1 MEAVKQN
8 CKIFL
13 LCVACIF
20 SFQISNAQLQITAE
34 SNAQALVQKLLGAGV
49 TVSNISLTSSP
60 LATGIFHNISGT
72 QIGLDSGIVL
82 TNGRAFTN
90 PFNPLERGMDVD
102 GITIAYDFDPIG
114 SMDSSGSEAF
124 ANTDLVLPG
133 DADLQAIVG
142 LSTFD
147 ATVLKFD
154 FVPLGDSIKFRYVFS
169 SEEYPDYP
177 CTGVNDAFAFFI
189 QKVGV
194 PGLTN
199 IALVP
204 GTNAP
209 VTIDTINYN
218 PGCGA
223 YPQFYVTNRT
233 NKNFTHNAHTT
244 VFTATAK
251 VIPCEMYTLKLVIAD
266 VGDHIY
272 DSGVFL
278 EAGSLSSN
286 AISIQNI
293 TQVDPQNNFYLVE
306 GCSAGSFKIK
316 RPNVETSP
324 LTVSLSYAGTATNGV
339 DMQLLPTTVT
349 IPANQTEVVVN
360 VVPIIDNVPEG
371 IELIKIYALAGGGCS
386 ANTPTDSTIIQ
397 IRDYDT
403 LGIVPDTAKICKN
416 TSVQL
421 TATAGSF
428 SFYQWDANPT
438 LSSLTIRNPIA
449 TPVNEFTTYYCT
461 STEGTCNGRD
471 SAFVQWKKLDLIS
484 KTEINCKD
492 ATTGEIQVDGGAE
505 WTAPVEFSFNN
516 GLWQA
521 GNIFSNLPVG
531 IYKVKI
537 RDATGCIDS
546 LVIPITQLYPDFL
559 INGIIT
565 QAASCSGNADGTATI
580 NLSGGKNPYQYS
592 IDGINFYNSNLF
604 NLTQGNYTITV
615 KDNNNCT
622 ATQNIFIPLN
632 NIVTLDAGLDKTIC
646 EGKPQQL
653 NALSN
658 ANSFAWQPAATLDN
672 STLQSPVAKPFNST
686 KYYVTATIGICN
698 RLDSV
703 TVFVNPAPTANAG
716 PDSTLCFGRNI
727 QLSGSGGVSF
737 FWSPAS
743 SLNNNR
749 LQNPTTINLPGNI
762 TYSLHVVDAN
772 GCNSL
777 KKDDVLITVTRQVIV
792 DAGRDTIMA
801 IGQPLQLYATDV
813 NRAGLVRYEWQPY
826 YALNNPLIA
835 NPVAILDKDIIY
847 TIEAR
852 NAIGCLATDKIKIQ
866 VYKGP
871 DIYVPNAFTPNR
883 DLKNDVLKAI
893 PVGIKDFHYFRIYD
907 RWGSLIFSTTNAAIG
922 WDGRIKGTEQSTN
935 TYVWMAEGIDY
946 TGKTVQRKGSVI
958 VIR

>member
-1 MEAVKQN
+1 LDAVKLN

-13 LCVACIF
+13 PAIACIF
-20 SFQISNAQLQITAE
+20 SSQLTNAQLQVTAE
-34 SNAQALVQKLLGAGV
+34 SNAQALVQKLLGQGV
-49 TVSNISLTSSP
+49 TVSNISLRGSP

-90 PFNPLERGMDVD
+90 PSNPFDRGMDGD
-102 GITIAYDFDPIG
+102 GVTIAYNVNTT
-114 SMDSSGSEAF
+114 DSSSSEAF
-124 ANTDLVLPG
+124 ANTDLNLPG
-133 DADLQAIVG
+133 DADLQAVVG

-223 YPQFYVTNRT
+223 YPQFYVSNRT
-233 NKNFTHNAHTT
+233 NKNFTYNGHTKI
-244 VFTATAK
+244 FTATAK
-251 VIPCEMYTLKLVIAD
+251 VIPCETYTLKLVIAD

-272 DSGVFL
+272 DSGVLL

-293 TQVDPQNNFYLVE
+293 TQVDPQNNYYLVE

-316 RPNVETSP
+316 RPNAETAP
-324 LTVSLSYAGTATNGV
+324 LNVSLSYAGTATNGV

-360 VVPIIDNVPEG
+360 VVTIIDNVPEG

-403 LGIVPDTAKICKN
+403 LGIVPDTAFICKN

-421 TATAGSF
+421 TAYNTYT
-428 SFYQWDANPT
+428 FYQWDANPT
-438 LSSLTIRNPIA
+438 LSSLTIRNPVA

-461 STEGTCNGRD
+461 STEGTCHGRD
-471 SAFVQWKKLDLIS
+471 SAFVQWKTLNLVS

-492 ATTGEIQVDGGAE
+492 ATTGQIQVDGGPE
-505 WTAPVEFSFNN
+505 WAAPVEYSLNN
-516 GLWQA
+516 APWQA
-521 GNIFSNLPVG
+521 GNMFSNLPVG
-531 IYKVKI
+531 VYKVKI

-546 LVIPITQLYPDFL
+546 LIIPITQLYPDFL
-559 INGIIT
+559 ISGIPI
-565 QAASCSGNADGTATI
+565 QAASCSGSADGSATI
-580 NLSGGKNPYQYS
+580 NLTGGKNPYLYS
-592 IDGINFYNSNLF
+592 LDGINFQSSNVF
-604 NLTQGNYTITV
+604 NLTQGNYTVIV
-615 KDNNNCT
+615 KDNNNCF
-622 ATQNIFIPLN
+622 ATQNITIPLN
-632 NIVTLDAGLDKTIC
+632 NIVTLNAKPDKTIC
-646 EGKPQQL
+646 EGKKQQL
-653 NALSN
+653 NTLSN
-658 ANSFAWQPAATLDN
+658 ANSFAWLPAATLDN
-672 STLQSPVAKPFNST
+672 SALQSPVASPVTTT
-686 KYYVTATIGICN
+686 KYFVTATTGICN
-698 RLDSV
+698 RVDSV
-703 TVFVNPAPTANAG
+703 TVFVNPSPTPNAG
-716 PDSTLCFGRNI
+716 PDSTICFGRNI
-727 QLSGSGGVSF
+727 QLSGSGGISY
-737 FWSPAS
+737 FWSPSA

-749 LQNPTTINLPGNI
+749 LQNPTTINLPGTI

-777 KKDDVLITVTRQVIV
+777 KKDDVVITVTRQAIV
-792 DAGRDTIMA
+792 DAGRDTILA
-801 IGQPLQLYATDV
+801 IGQPLQLNATDV
-813 NRAGLVRYEWQPY
+813 NRAGLIRFEWQPY
-826 YALNNPLIA
+826 YGLNNPFIA
-835 NPVAILDKDIIY
+835 SPVAILDKDITY

-852 NAIGCLATDKIKIQ
+852 TAIGCLATDKIKIQ

-883 DLKNDVLKAI
+883 DLKNDILKAI

-935 TYVWMAEGIDY
+935 TYVWMAEGTDY
-946 TGKTVQRKGSVI
+946 RGNTVQRKGSVI
-958 VIR
+958 IIK